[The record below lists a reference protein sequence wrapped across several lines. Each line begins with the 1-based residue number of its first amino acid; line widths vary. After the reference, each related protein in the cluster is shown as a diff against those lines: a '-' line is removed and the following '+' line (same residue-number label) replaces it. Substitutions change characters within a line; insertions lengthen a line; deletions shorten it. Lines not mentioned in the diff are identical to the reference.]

1 MKKVLIFTTNMGHKS
16 IADACN
22 QAFAKNGWKT
32 NIFSSIFAEAKLVYE
47 PIYKLAPFLNKIY
60 FKAGTS
66 KKTPRKFEKGFSNRK
81 IFQTKKIIKNFKPDL
96 IVSTYPG
103 YNPAI
108 GKIKK
113 KQKIPFINII
123 CNPITFHPLEVSPS
137 AEINAVYSQKT
148 KKAVSRLD
156 IEPKN
161 IKILGWLT
169 RENFYEK
176 GSKKRQKKL
185 TILFCAGSLGVQN
198 VIKFLPSFN
207 KAKKPLKIIMIA
219 GKNNFLFKAFKT
231 YKKINWLLEKFAIN
245 HLDISVYQ
253 FTENMPAL
261 IKQSDIVIGKAG
273 PNLIFEAVA
282 SKKPFIAISYIPGQ
296 ENGNLE
302 IIKEKKLGWVALEPK
317 EFEILIKKIVNNPK
331 MLKKIAKNIAKER
344 KTNYTAG
351 DKLVRIANRLIKG
364 QEKNL

>member
-1 MKKVLIFTTNMGHKS
+1 M
-16 IADACN
+16 D
-22 QAFAKNGWKT
+22 
-32 NIFSSIFAEAKLVYE
+32 
-47 PIYKLAPFLNKIY
+47 
-60 FKAGTS
+60 
-66 KKTPRKFEKGFSNRK
+66 
-81 IFQTKKIIKNFKPDL
+81 
-96 IVSTYPG
+96 
-103 YNPAI
+103 I
-108 GKIKK
+108 G
-113 KQKIPFINII
+113 
-123 CNPITFHPLEVSPS
+123 
-137 AEINAVYSQKT
+137 
-148 KKAVSRLD
+148 
-156 IEPKN
+156 PKN

-344 KTNYTAG
+344 KANYTAG